1 MSALFPTVQTLTTYE
16 TSSPAT
22 PSSAMTQD
30 LFSQSF
36 AITTANQFL
45 AQAIWTG
52 SPTGTIAILGSLDNI
67 SFNIPIYSM
76 ATGGSAGSLA
86 YDLFGTSVQWIQ
98 IAYTFSSGSGTLTCN
113 ASTKV

>member
-1 MSALFPTVQTLTTYE
+1 MFSIVEALPTYE
-16 TSSPAT
+16 TSSPTT

-45 AQAIWTG
+45 AEAIWTG
-52 SPTGTIAILGSLDNI
+52 SPTGTIAVMGSLDNI
-67 SFNIPIYSM
+67 NFTIPIYSI
-76 ATGGSAGSLA
+76 ATGGSAGSLD

-98 IAYTFSSGSGTLTCN
+98 ITYTFTSGSGTLTCN
-113 ASTKV
+113 AATKV